1 MNYPKM
7 EMWEKYDLNGKT
19 ILVNGASSGLGKS
32 ISDFLL
38 KRGCYVTITSSNK
51 EKLEKAYEELKT
63 TLNSAK
69 SRASSQ
75 RKPVACTGTLSGY
88 QVFIEQ
94 ERNKYHLRAVCPNL
108 VSLNTVPLPQNIIFD
123 SGPTF
128 FFPTLIGGATGGT
141 VTLTGYNKNKTITV
155 DSDGNIK

>member
-1 MNYPKM
+1 MKKGFTLI
-7 EMWEKYDLNGKT
+7 ELT
-19 ILVNGASSGLGKS
+19 IIFSIIAVLSVIGLSVSIDYNRTQIVNS
-32 ISDFLL
+32 
-38 KRGCYVTITSSNK
+38 
-51 EKLEKAYEELKT
+51 AYEELKT